1 MRALAALLCGVGIG
15 CAAEIPTADSTFRTG
30 PAARVAASLGAAAR
44 EDASA
49 AAVPAGK
56 LTLERAVRIA
66 LEHNHTLAMARM
78 EREVAEGQIVEARS
92 TALPTIGLRGT
103 YTRLHEVATFGGT
116 PAYPLQ
122 VFDSGG
128 SPTTD
133 YSVMMPATP
142 SMDLGGL
149 DNTAVAVTLRQ
160 PLYQGGRAW
169 AATRLARAHRRAVEH
184 TVDETAQG
192 VVLAVHRGFYD
203 VLLADEDLK
212 AAAEA
217 LELSRRHLEDVTR
230 RLEHGMATRFE
241 VTRAEVRQEM
251 TGTSA
256 IRARNAA
263 ALARTSLFTLLGVP
277 LDAPLTIAGTLE
289 FAPRAGGDGGEE
301 AFETALRHR
310 PDLAA
315 QEGHIA
321 MQRENITI
329 VRADGRPN
337 VQLTGEAGW
346 EDPSQRSFGSL
357 DDDTYWHAGV
367 VVTMTLFDG
376 LRLNGRLRQEKAR
389 LAQLQTARAKLVDQ
403 IRLEIAQSRLTLEN
417 ARKLVASQAKALEQA
432 REALRL
438 AQAGYEQGVGTQ
450 LDVLDAQLGL
460 TEARR
465 GHARAV
471 YGYLMASVALERAT
485 GTLVTAPRKGD
496 VR

>member
-15 CAAEIPTADSTFRTG
+15 CAAEIPTADSTFHIG
-30 PAARVAASLGAAAR
+30 PAARAAASLGAAAR

-49 AAVPAGK
+49 AAAPAGE

-66 LEHNHTLAMARM
+66 LEHNHALAMART
-78 EREVAEGQIVEARS
+78 EREIAEGQIVEARS
-92 TALPTIGLRGT
+92 SALPTIGLRGT
-103 YTRLHEVATFGGT
+103 YTRLHEVASFGGPP
-116 PAYPLQ
+116 PA
-122 VFDSGG
+122 
-128 SPTTD
+128 
-133 YSVMMPATP
+133 P
-142 SMDLGGL
+142 SMDLGAL
-149 DNTAVAVTLRQ
+149 DNTAVVVTLRQ

-184 TVDETAQG
+184 TVDGTTQAI
-192 VVLAVHRGFYD
+192 VLAVHRGFYD
-203 VLLADEDLK
+203 VLLAEEDLK

-251 TGTSA
+251 AGTSA
-256 IRARNAA
+256 IRARNAV

-289 FAPRAGGDGGEE
+289 FAPRAGAGGGEE

-346 EDPSQRSFGSL
+346 EDPSQHSFGSL

-389 LAQLQTARAKLVDQ
+389 LAQLQTARAKLIDQ
-403 IRLEIAQSRLTLEN
+403 IRLEVAQSRLTLEN

-471 YGYLMASVALERAT
+471 YSYLMASVALERAT